1 MVGRAP
7 AEQPASPTAVLA
19 HNLNLPFPP
28 GAHAFI
34 FSAALTLGVALS
46 GARAAA
52 GPSLVAPE
60 WPPPPLAA
68 PAAPERRQPRP
79 QRPPPPPPPAERNPA
94 PPRAVPPRTAHLRI
108 SKSSVTRNKQ
118 YLPTQLVRDLL
129 AGVNDGGTVTL
140 VSQGGAAPGTPR
152 TFDVVYRLVRGSNVT
167 KESFLM
173 AGWPHFLEEHR
184 LGVGQVVPFECL
196 ERRGDRVVLGTRI
209 NRNGGPLSGGPGV
222 PQTHPGRHR
231 VGKSTQVLTAQ
242 YVNDMLSGVNRGDK
256 SPWLARAAQAALRRS
271 LSTSST
277 FRGFGT
283 NHGLGICHYFISGWS
298 KFVEAHAIKAG
309 QVIDFERAGRH
320 GGRLVLRVRRII
332 RDPVQRLPMSA
343 Q

>member
-1 MVGRAP
+1 MDAWDGWIHGWMDGWMRDPQRLHGLQSVVVSTPPQKGRRKREKSAVTRVFQSMLSFSPGARVHRRTHALHRPENPSPQGRVRCARHTLINIAGAMVGRAP

-140 VSQGGAAPGTPR
+140 VSQGGAAPGAPR
-152 TFDVVYRLVRGSNVT
+152 TVDVV
-167 KESFLM
+167 
-173 AGWPHFLEEHR
+173 
-184 LGVGQVVPFECL
+184 
-196 ERRGDRVVLGTRI
+196 
-209 NRNGGPLSGGPGV
+209 
-222 PQTHPGRHR
+222 
-231 VGKSTQVLTAQ
+231 
-242 YVNDMLSGVNRGDK
+242 
-256 SPWLARAAQAALRRS
+256 
-271 LSTSST
+271 
-277 FRGFGT
+277 
-283 NHGLGICHYFISGWS
+283 
-298 KFVEAHAIKAG
+298 
-309 QVIDFERAGRH
+309 
-320 GGRLVLRVRRII
+320 
-332 RDPVQRLPMSA
+332 
-343 Q
+343 